1 MFVLS
6 PLIAALA
13 LATATTAAPPT
24 PSNPSNTTTPATTNT
39 SAPTYCVPRA
49 VTPAE
54 QSEIFA
60 AFVQE
65 FYVVRNVANAFKLY
79 IVADYIQHNPYEP
92 PNGAA
97 GSVEYLTPIFS
108 NLSIGVEVLHQGFG
122 GGIGWVHSRIDN
134 IYPYPRPVAI
144 ADIFEFTDSCVKE
157 HWDVTQELP
166 ADATN
171 PLALF

>member
-1 MFVLS
+1 M
-6 PLIAALA
+6 AALA

-24 PSNPSNTTTPATTNT
+24 PSPPSNTTAAATTNT
-39 SAPTYCVPRA
+39 STPTYCVPRA

-79 IVADYIQHNPYEP
+79 VVADYIQHNPYEP

-97 GSVEYLTPIFS
+97 GSAEYLTPIFS

-122 GGIGWVHSRIDN
+122 GGIG
-134 IYPYPRPVAI
+134 PVAI

>member
-1 MFVLS
+1 MAL
-6 PLIAALA
+6 LA

-24 PSNPSNTTTPATTNT
+24 PSNPNNTTAPVPTNT
-39 SAPTYCVPRA
+39 SAPTSCVPRA

-65 FYVVRNVANAFKLY
+65 FYV
-79 IVADYIQHNPYEP
+79 VADYIQHNPYEP